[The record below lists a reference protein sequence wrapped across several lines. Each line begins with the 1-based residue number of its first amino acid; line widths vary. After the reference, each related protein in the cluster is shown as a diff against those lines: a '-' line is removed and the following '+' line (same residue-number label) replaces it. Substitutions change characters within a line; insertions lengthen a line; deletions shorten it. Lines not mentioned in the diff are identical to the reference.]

1 MNEQEIL
8 NTIALTRMKYFNLA
22 SLQQLYLQAGSAT
35 ELIAHSRDIRAI
47 VPDASEK
54 LVEAFANIDEPLR
67 RAEVEMAWCKEN
79 GAQIITFNDSNY
91 PQRLRECGDAPLI
104 LYYKGTSDLNALRVI
119 SIVGT
124 RHCTNYGKDLIQKFI
139 SELRQFNPNILIVS
153 GMAYGID
160 ICAHNNALD
169 NGFDTVAVL
178 AHGLDTLYPAH
189 HKETAK
195 RMLTQGGLLTE
206 FMTMSNADKRNFIQR
221 NRIVAGIADATLV
234 VESAAKGGGLITA
247 SIARSYGREVF
258 AFPGA
263 IGQPYSEGCNQ
274 MIRDNKATLLT
285 SAEDLVKAMG
295 WTADQQS
302 EVQRQ
307 KGIERQLFPDLN
319 AAELQIVETLRQN
332 NDLTINS
339 LSAQSRTPI
348 DQLPALLFSLEMK
361 GVLRLQAGNI
371 YHLIQ

>member
-79 GAQIITFNDSNY
+79 GAQIITFNDANY

-302 EVQRQ
+302 EAQRQ